1 MSPADV
7 LVSVNGRSL
16 TKGEVATKL
25 AKTYQNALRQPG
37 GNANLAG
44 QTVLEERGRIVDAFV
59 GRRLVA
65 DAAMRQHLLS
75 RDALSEYVSS
85 NMTFRAKEQNL
96 SLADYETREPRM
108 ARYLRAMFEEN
119 ALIAAFIATNLAP
132 KIAVT
137 PTVVSNYMAEVDAEN
152 ALVAQTNAALRARLE
167 TIRRESLADPN
178 RWEGLAA
185 GASVD
190 DSSPRECEY
199 DDFDSA
205 ETAKIVFGTPVG
217 GITAPIEEEEGYR
230 MVRVTAATG
239 AGATNA
245 FGEVS
250 ARGTRTCSQIYVEKE
265 PPFLK
270 WSLEETERELRR
282 QIMAQLLKGA
292 VEDLRTNGL
301 NRIDYPHGT
310 NFWRRTRAEQKPP
323 RALDKYTDKEKK

>member
-85 NMTFRAKEQNL
+85 NMTFRAKAQNISL
-96 SLADYETREPRM
+96 SDYEAREPRIS
-108 ARYLRAMFEEN
+108 RYLRAMFEED

-132 KIAVT
+132 KVAVT
-137 PTVVSNYMAEVDAEN
+137 PEVVSNYMAEVDAEN
-152 ALVAQTNAALRARLE
+152 VLVAQTNAALRARLE

-270 WSLEETERELRR
+270 WSLGETERELRR
-282 QIMAQLLKGA
+282 QITAQLLKGA

-310 NFWRRTRAEQKPP
+310 NFWRRTRAEQKRP